1 MRATVEFDDLRGL
14 QDKIKQLPNISEG
27 IINQV
32 LHVDGVEIVV
42 KEMTE
47 LMPQSKQN
55 KKHAKQSKWSSSQA
69 FNLGFRVFSKGGAAN
84 KKGSFGYLVFPD
96 EGRGPSNPWAQ
107 HFSDR
112 SLIRAT
118 PKILE
123 LLDIELTNKIQE
135 AL

>member
-47 LMPQSKQN
+47 LMPMSKQN
-55 KKHAKQSKWSSSQA
+55 KKHAKQSKWSSSQE

-84 KKGSFGYLVFPD
+84 KNGSFGYLVFPD
-96 EGRGPSNPWAQ
+96 EGRGPTNPWAQ

-112 SLIRAT
+112 SLVRAT